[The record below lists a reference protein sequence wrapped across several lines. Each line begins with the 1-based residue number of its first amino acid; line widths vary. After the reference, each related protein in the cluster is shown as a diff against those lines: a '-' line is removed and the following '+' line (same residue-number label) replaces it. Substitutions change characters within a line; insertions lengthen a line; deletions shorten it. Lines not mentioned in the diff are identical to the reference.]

1 MLQYKQNLSRCSG
14 STPGLLRYNEGPDL
28 CRGLIVHIT
37 PLAMKIINSQ
47 GIQQIDNATCESQQ
61 ISSIEL
67 MERAATMVS
76 CEIISRFL
84 PSQRI
89 VVIAGPGNNGGD
101 ALAVA
106 RMLIEQGYRR
116 VEIFLFNVTGK
127 LSHDCDE
134 ECKRLMTMDGVD
146 FTEITHAFNPPY
158 LGKNDVVV
166 DGLFG
171 SGLNQPMQGG
181 FVAVARYINESGAY
195 VISIDV
201 PSGLY
206 GDTSL
211 LGNWETSGNINPRD
225 VVHANLTLAFQ
236 IPRLAFFFAENYPV
250 LGEWKLL
257 DIDLDQQKI
266 SDTQTNFYVID
277 AKNIAPLLHKR
288 LPFTGKRDYGSALV
302 FAGSTGMFGAAVMS
316 ARAALKSG
324 AGLVTVHSAK
334 RGLDILQTAAPEA
347 MFEPDRNEHFITDMK
362 IHHNHQAVAVGPGI
376 GTQDPTANA
385 LQNLLQNCPAPLLLD
400 ADALNCIAQRPS
412 MLSLLPP
419 KTIITPHIGEF
430 DRLFG
435 EQKSSEERLRTAIEM
450 SRQYNIII
458 VLKGRYTA
466 VVRPTGRV
474 YFNMTGNPGMATA
487 GAGDVLT
494 GIITA
499 FLAQGYN
506 PEYATVIGVYI
517 HGLAGDMAAE
527 DLGEFG
533 LTASDIADYAG
544 RAIHRILSSR
554 K

>member
-1 MLQYKQNLSRCSG
+1 M
-14 STPGLLRYNEGPDL
+14 
-28 CRGLIVHIT
+28 
-37 PLAMKIINSQ
+37 
-47 GIQQIDNATCESQQ
+47 
-61 ISSIEL
+61 
-67 MERAATMVS
+67 
-76 CEIISRFL
+76 
-84 PSQRI
+84 
-89 VVIAGPGNNGGD
+89 
-101 ALAVA
+101 
-106 RMLIEQGYRR
+106 
-116 VEIFLFNVTGK
+116 
-127 LSHDCDE
+127 
-134 ECKRLMTMDGVD
+134 
-146 FTEITHAFNPPY
+146 
-158 LGKNDVVV
+158 
-166 DGLFG
+166 
-171 SGLNQPMQGG
+171 
-181 FVAVARYINESGAY
+181 
-195 VISIDV
+195 
-201 PSGLY
+201 
-206 GDTSL
+206 
-211 LGNWETSGNINPRD
+211 
-225 VVHANLTLAFQ
+225 
-236 IPRLAFFFAENYPV
+236 
-250 LGEWKLL
+250 
-257 DIDLDQQKI
+257 
-266 SDTQTNFYVID
+266 ID

-458 VLKGRYTA
+458 VLKGHYTA